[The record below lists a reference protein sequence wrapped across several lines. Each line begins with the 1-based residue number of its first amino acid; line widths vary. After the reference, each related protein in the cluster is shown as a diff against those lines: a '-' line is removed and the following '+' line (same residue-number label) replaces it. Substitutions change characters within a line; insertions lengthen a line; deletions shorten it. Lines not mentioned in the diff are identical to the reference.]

1 MYVDYARRYV
11 VYPLLL
17 ITVNITS
24 HSVVLLVLEY
34 AGATA
39 SQKDNDNDNLFNF
52 YTNTLTP
59 RSPEAHRFCV
69 SIPRGGNSGNR
80 LAQHDTSADAARP
93 ETEDRLL
100 KFDQSSTGA
109 RAITVPVPDCA
120 DFLKH

>member
-52 YTNTLTP
+52 YTNTL
-59 RSPEAHRFCV
+59 HM
-69 SIPRGGNSGNR
+69 
-80 LAQHDTSADAARP
+80 
-93 ETEDRLL
+93 LL
-100 KFDQSSTGA
+100 
-109 RAITVPVPDCA
+109 RCIHTVYQY
-120 DFLKH
+120 FFKKT